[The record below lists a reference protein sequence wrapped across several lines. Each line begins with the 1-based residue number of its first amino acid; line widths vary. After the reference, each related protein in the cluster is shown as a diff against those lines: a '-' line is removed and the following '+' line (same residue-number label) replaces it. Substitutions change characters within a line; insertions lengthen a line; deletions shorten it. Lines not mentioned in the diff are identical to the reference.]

1 MKTRPSPIPALTGA
15 LITALMCLV
24 CVRNS
29 LVENGGGGTE
39 TVIGRII
46 NADGTVAGRSEVLL
60 LPSDYDPFAPGSAVK
75 YGSLDTTSDSGSYTF
90 SGLGPGIYTLTAVN
104 LDTKTRA
111 LNAGIVVKNGIA
123 TMLVDTLYKPGTIKI
138 ALPPGVDTLNSYVYI
153 PGTDIAVMTA
163 AGADTIELDSVP
175 SGNVPAVYY
184 AVKGSTVKPQMLRD
198 SVFVAPGETTI
209 VTNAT
214 WKFLSKLF
222 LNTTA
227 TGANVA
233 GTVTNFPVLV
243 RLNAGNFDFSQAQA
257 SGNDIRFTK
266 SNGDPL
272 FYEIERWDASNNQA
286 EIWVKV
292 DTIIGNDSTH
302 FITMYW
308 GNPNAESTS
317 NSAAVFDTSD
327 GFQGVWHLNE
337 ATGLPAK
344 DATANHFDGTPS
356 DTAPEVALGMLG
368 AAKQF
373 DGISNFFEM
382 KNTASGKLDFPNS
395 GTYSLSAW
403 VWVDTLNNQSQMI
416 LTKGWLQYFIHI
428 GALNSFEFNEYV
440 DQTGWERTWT
450 PAVEQEWHFVTGV
463 RSGST
468 EYLFVDGVCV
478 DSTPGMGYFSTD
490 PRTTTDNLS
499 IGRNPAA
506 PWNFFKGKIDEARIM
521 DKAPTAAWIK
531 LCYMNQRQ
539 DDQLV
544 EFR

>member
-1 MKTRPSPIPALTGA
+1 
-15 LITALMCLV
+15 MCLV

-292 DTIIGNDSTH
+292 DTIFGNDSTH